1 MQDSIDNELY
11 RALKYKVQDLAL
23 ATEKCLDKISRKE
36 PDLAK
41 QKLADLHVIF
51 THLEKSLK
59 ATDYTNLQMINE
71 GMQWYCEQIKS
82 I

>member
-1 MQDSIDNELY
+1 MQDSRDNELY
-11 RALKYKVQDLAL
+11 RRLKNKVQELAL
-23 ATEKCLDKISRKE
+23 ATEKCLDKISREE

-41 QKLADLHVIF
+41 QKLADLQVIF

-59 ATDYTNLQMINE
+59 VTRYTNVPIVNE
-71 GMQWYCEQIKS
+71 GMQWYCEQIKN